1 MKRVLVSFFAILAI
15 LCATSCQKSDK
26 CKCTT
31 KVETANGFKTET
43 PSELPRSEGKS
54 CKELNSKVEGKGMT
68 TTVTCVDM
76 YE

>member
-1 MKRVLVSFFAILAI
+1 MKRALVSFFAIAAI

-31 KVETANGFKTET
+31 KIETSNGKTEST
-43 PSELPRSEGKS
+43 ADVARSENKS
-54 CKELNSKVEGKGMT
+54 CKDLNSEVKIAGTT
-68 TTVTCVDM
+68 TTVTCVDI

>member
-1 MKRVLVSFFAILAI
+1 MKRILVSFFAVAAI

-31 KVETANGFKTET
+31 KIETSNNKTENT
-43 PSELPRSEGKS
+43 AELPRSEGKS
-54 CKELNSKVEGKGMT
+54 CKELNSKVELGGTT

>member
-1 MKRVLVSFFAILAI
+1 MKRVLVSFIAVSAI
-15 LCATSCQKSDK
+15 LCAASCQKSDK

-31 KVETANGFKTET
+31 RIETSSGKTET
-43 PSELPRSEGKS
+43 TSELPRSEGKS
-54 CKELNSKVEGKGMT
+54 CKELNSKVELAGTT